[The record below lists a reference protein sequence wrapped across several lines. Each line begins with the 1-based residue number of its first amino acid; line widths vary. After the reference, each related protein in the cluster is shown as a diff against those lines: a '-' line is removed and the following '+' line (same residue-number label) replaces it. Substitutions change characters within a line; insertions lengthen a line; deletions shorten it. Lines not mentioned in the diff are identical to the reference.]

1 MRYKMIV
8 RGTTVRPSA
17 STAQHISQVIDAL
30 PHEKRSINQ
39 TPYGPVGND
48 PIAVPMETKIASGL
62 IEEARIQLAL
72 WVATCHKRMGALRTS
87 EEQIITSPMIM
98 VMENAWK
105 LMFAFDQGNA
115 IHIAEQIRIGETSNL
130 VGLYRIVG
138 ILRELALRM
147 ETEFVTWLERWL
159 GVG

>member
-115 IHIAEQIRIGETSNL
+115 IVSN
-130 VGLYRIVG
+130 ITQS
-138 ILRELALRM
+138 LA
-147 ETEFVTWLERWL
+147 VA
-159 GVG
+159 G